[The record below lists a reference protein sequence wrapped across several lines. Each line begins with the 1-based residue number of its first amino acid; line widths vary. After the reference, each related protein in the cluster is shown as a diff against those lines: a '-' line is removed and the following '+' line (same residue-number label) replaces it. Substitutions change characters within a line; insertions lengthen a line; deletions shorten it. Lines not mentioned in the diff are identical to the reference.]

1 MLAELETGVSVKQM
15 IERVP
20 LGARVPA
27 LNPLRWDYD
36 STFAEPNESSW
47 AKLTLVMR
55 KRDGGVVDA
64 ELLRPRAWIEAAG
77 IAVGK
82 PLPLNLP
89 ELNIRDEVSVTAIEA
104 CPPIASGA
112 GSVVTA
118 RFVTREAHLVASVQ
132 LRGPGGELETL
143 TGTELHPIWSAD
155 RADWIPLSQLQ
166 PGERLLCSHPSTS
179 WDGESERGQAHAIVL
194 GVTLSTVCEP
204 VYNLEIHGEHVY
216 QVGELGVLVHN
227 GTPAHCPLE
236 SINAPKSTA
245 AVSNAVNPRLTARLD
260 AFRSYR
266 ANGGTMDMARWVK
279 ATQGNPAY
287 GTGFKSGFADWSRRV
302 GQPVHGN
309 SLAAQGAH
317 DVYVLRE
324 AGSGRLLHFGE
335 TGRGYLTRFAEHQ
348 RDYARL
354 GIDIEVDLLRTVEGK
369 AAARAWGK

>member
-1 MLAELETGVSVKQM
+1 M
-15 IERVP
+15 P

-36 STFAEPNESSW
+36 STFTEPEESSW

-118 RFVTREAHLVASVQ
+118 RLVTREAHLVASVQ

-143 TGTELHPIWSAD
+143 TGTELHPIWSVD

-194 GVTLSTVCEP
+194 GVTLSIVCEP
-204 VYNLEIHGEHVY
+204 VYNLEVHGEHVY

-227 GTPAHCPLE
+227 GNPADCPLE
-236 SINAPKSTA
+236 LANAPKGTVETLKHRYGVYEVLTQQGISGTTRGAHRASANRALLKAIDGDPNFARQMGEIIGVDDIA
-245 AVSNAVNPRLTARLD
+245 AHMRSGRSGLLNPP
-260 AFRSYR
+260 
-266 ANGGTMDMARWVK
+266 GTEWHHPID
-279 ATQGNPAY
+279 NPA
-287 GTGFKSGFADWSRRV
+287 V
-302 GQPVHGN
+302 MQ
-309 SLAAQGAH
+309 LL
-317 DVYVLRE
+317 LRE
-324 AGSGRLLHFGE
+324 VHRHPQLQGILHPDNIGGFG
-335 TGRGYLTRFAEHQ
+335 THF
-348 RDYARL
+348 
-354 GIDIEVDLLRTVEGK
+354 
-369 AAARAWGK
+369 